1 MLKEISSIK
10 IQGANFISETELLIF
25 DSTDG
30 KLTKLSLVYG
40 RNGSGKSTIAKAF
53 RRIKG
58 ESISTIIVSNPI
70 SANGIASV
78 LSETDKASIF
88 VFDED
93 FLSANVRIEGKGL
106 GSIVMLGEQADLA
119 AQIEEATKEIADAE
133 KVFNAKK
140 DILMEYQEVTNPKA
154 PQFYIEKMKTKLST
168 GPDCWADRERR
179 AKDQRR
185 NSSVSND
192 TYKKFTGLSPE
203 KTRDELIIVFKE
215 KMDKLSA
222 AKSGA
227 ATIGTAVPS
236 VPNIYKGYTVSTANE
251 MLKRKIEKPELTER
265 EQFLLSLLTSNH
277 IEELQKRIEHLN
289 DEKTTYC
296 PYCLQDLTP
305 EYRTNLVGR
314 IQKILADEVK
324 RHQEQ
329 LHALKVQ
336 ELELDLSAYSTL
348 DSFQI
353 CTDLVISLNNI
364 IRANNNLL
372 QNKIDNSYIP
382 IIYEELTDIANIV
395 SALETNLKKL
405 EEERISHNKKAVMV
419 QPIVDEL
426 VSINDQ
432 VAHYDIIELSRQY
445 DSQIKEMET
454 IMMAYKDADSNL
466 KRKKMLLDELDSKR
480 KRIDIAIDII
490 NNGLK
495 YIFFADNRLT
505 IERDGDIYKLLSNGR
520 SIEPKDVSVGERNII
535 GLCYFFTSMF
545 SGKNKDVA
553 YNDEYLIVIDDPVS
567 SFDFENKVGILSF
580 LKYKLGQFLKGNANT
595 RAIVMTHDLLTM
607 FDLVKIAKVLND
619 NWSFPCIQTKYNLNE
634 LKNCA
639 LDDFRFKKRQEYT
652 ELVNLIFHYANG
664 KATEYDIV
672 IGNIMRQVLEAFST
686 FKYKKGIDTISTDDI
701 ILDESGMCE
710 EHKAYFKNLMY
721 RVVLNGGSHREEQ
734 TRSMDIDFFAVISE
748 TEKRRTAQEILCFIY
763 LLDKPHIIAH
773 LGDVSGILDNWCEI
787 IKSRSAAS

>member
-1 MLKEISSIK
+1 MLKQISSIK
-10 IQGANFISETELLIF
+10 IQGANFISETKLPIL

-93 FLSANVRIEGKGL
+93 FISANVRIEGKGL

-119 AQIEEATKEIADAE
+119 TQIEEVTKEIADAE

-154 PQFYIEKMKTKLST
+154 PQFYIEKMKTKLSS

-185 NSSVSND
+185 NSSVSDD

-236 VPNIYKGYTVSTANE
+236 VPNVYKEYTVSTANE
-251 MLKRKIEKPELTER
+251 MLKRIIEKPELTER

-277 IEELQKRIEHLN
+277 IEELQGRIEHLN

-305 EYRTNLVGR
+305 EYRANLVGR

-329 LHALKVQ
+329 LYALKVQ
-336 ELELDLSAYSTL
+336 ELELELSAYSTL
-348 DSFQI
+348 DSFQT
-353 CTDLVISLNNI
+353 CTDLVLSMNNI
-364 IRANNNLL
+364 IRSNNNLL
-372 QNKIDNSYIP
+372 QNKIDNSYVP

-405 EEERISHNKKAVMV
+405 EEERISHNKKAIMV

-432 VAHYDIIELSRQY
+432 IAYYDVIELSRQY
-445 DSQIKEMET
+445 ETQKKEMET
-454 IMMAYKDADSNL
+454 IMIAYNDAVSNL
-466 KRKKMLLDELDSKR
+466 KRKKTLLDELDSRR

-490 NNGLK
+490 NKGFK

-535 GLCYFFTSMF
+535 GLCYFFTSIF

-567 SFDFENKVGILSF
+567 SYDFENKVGILSF

-607 FDLVKIAKVLND
+607 FDLVKIAKELKD
-619 NWSFPCIQTKYNLNE
+619 DWSFPCIQTKFKLNE
-634 LKNCA
+634 LNSCA
-639 LDDFRFKKRQEYT
+639 LDDFRFKNRQEYT
-652 ELVNLIFHYANG
+652 ELVNLIFNYGNG

-672 IGNIMRQVLEAFST
+672 IGNIMRQALEAFST
-686 FKYKKGIDTISTDDI
+686 FEYKKGIDTISTDDK
-701 ILDESGMCE
+701 ILDESGMCD

-734 TRSMDIDFFAVISE
+734 TRSMDLDFFALISE

-773 LGDVSGILDNWCEI
+773 LGDVSETLDNWCEI
-787 IKSRSAAS
+787 IKSRSAAP